1 MPLIKGTT
9 KKSREKNIK
18 KEIEAGKDPK
28 QAVAIAYATQR
39 KAVAK
44 KAHSKSKDEGVES
57 IRKLIGDL
65 CKMDAALK
73 GIKK

>member
-9 KKSREKNIK
+9 KASREKNIK

-44 KAHSKSKDEGVES
+44 KAHSKGKDKGMDS
-57 IRKLIGDL
+57 IRQLIGDL
-65 CKMDAALK
+65 CKMDADLK
-73 GIKK
+73 RIPK